1 MYCATIQRGSHSVIA
16 VPGGATV
23 PKCLLANV
31 ATLVGLRREVLPY
44 RENAALTR
52 GAARAP
58 ENLSALCSR
67 SQQAHVRVR
76 APASEQT
83 RFMSIDKYE
92 LFGGDEAGEQRTTV
106 DSYNKHGFV
115 VNGVLIQG
123 AVMLL
128 PVTTLLWNVAKME
141 DVTTESLV
149 AFRLLR
155 TKPGCW
161 KYVLCLAPLVCD

>member
-1 MYCATIQRGSHSVIA
+1 MYCATIQRGSQRVIG
-16 VPGGATV
+16 VTNGATV

-67 SQQAHVRVR
+67 SQHVIVR

-83 RFMSIDKYE
+83 RFMSLDKYE

-155 TKPGCW
+155 TKPG
-161 KYVLCLAPLVCD
+161 